1 MTDAFG
7 LDLASEIA
15 GLFYDGSDVVSP
27 TQVYVKLHSGDPGSD
42 GTANELDAAAGSA
55 GYQPVSV
62 SIPSGFDQGADPTQT
77 TNAVRIEDFGPAEE
91 DWPTVSHYSIWTTT
105 DQTGRVL
112 YEDSLTSDK
121 TVTDGDPVV
130 IATGNLDID
139 ILE

>member
-7 LDLASEIA
+7 LDLASQIA
-15 GLFYDGSDVVSP
+15 GLLYGGSDVTSP
-27 TQVYVKLHSGDPGSD
+27 ATVYVKLHSGDPGSD
-42 GTANELDAAAGSA
+42 GTANELDPVGGSA

-62 SIPSGFDQGADPTQT
+62 SVPSGFDQGADATQL

-91 DWPTVSHYSIWTTT
+91 DWPTVTHYSIWTSS
-105 DQTGRVL
+105 DQTGDVL